1 MGHYRGLYENPA
13 VAVAAVVAAAVVAA
27 AVVAAAVVAA
37 VAAAAVAAAAVAAVA
52 AGPVLHHVVAVV
64 DPPLAGIQ
72 NPIPG
77 LALPETVLLHRA

>member
-27 AVVAAAVVAA
+27 AVAAAD
-37 VAAAAVAAAAVAAVA
+37 VAAAAVAAVA

-64 DPPLAGIQ
+64 DPPLAGIR

-77 LALPETVLLHRA
+77 LALPETVLLYRA

>member
-1 MGHYRGLYENPA
+1 MDHYRGLYENPA

-27 AVVAAAVVAA
+27 AAAA
-37 VAAAAVAAAAVAAVA
+37 VAAAAVAAADVAAAAVAAVA

-64 DPPLAGIQ
+64 DPPLAGIR

-77 LALPETVLLHRA
+77 LAVPETVLLPRA